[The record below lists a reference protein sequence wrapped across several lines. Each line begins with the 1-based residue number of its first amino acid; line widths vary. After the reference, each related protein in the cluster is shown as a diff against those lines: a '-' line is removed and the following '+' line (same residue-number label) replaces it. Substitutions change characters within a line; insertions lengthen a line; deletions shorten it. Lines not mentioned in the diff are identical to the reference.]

1 MVFYIHLSITICI
14 IAPFDPNPNDGGF
27 GVGGSVEEEEGND
40 GAIVGII
47 FGVIFGIVF
56 IIIII
61 VFCKKML
68 KEFFK
73 GCFESIYE
81 CLACCLGGCL
91 SFLKLFDIRQY
102 FGNEDNGYVNN
113 IVAVSCIVM

>member
-1 MVFYIHLSITICI
+1 MSITVCF

-27 GVGGSVEEEEGND
+27 GVGGSVEEEEGTD
-40 GAIVGII
+40 GATVGII
-47 FGVIFGIVF
+47 FGVIFGIIF
-56 IIIII
+56 IVILI
-61 VFCKKML
+61 VFCISCEGYKMM
-68 KEFFK
+68 KSCFK

-81 CLACCLGGCL
+81 CLACCIGGCL

-113 IVAVSCIVM
+113 IVPISCRVR